1 MLKNNKTNTNKHKLT
16 YILLPL
22 LVVLVIVGTIFITKP
37 YVTGAN
43 EGTANETPTEKKN
56 EIETNAKDSKS
67 TDTEKLA
74 KAEPLNLNLAI
85 TMRLFRDDVAKVKI
99 KNLKYASKITVSS
112 SNKNVATIKKDGTI
126 TAKHCGKAD
135 LSMNLTYKNCE
146 KTLTFKTIVRAC
158 SYRSKKGF
166 VIYPDESN
174 KITATSSTKDSEV
187 TVESS
192 NKNIADIKD
201 GKIIAKKTGKA
212 LISATVKKESEESKI
227 VFAVSV
233 KKKPELKITKKLI
246 DDWFNGSIIA
256 GHSIG
261 CGFQMYCNMQYK
273 GYLGTARHLCK
284 NCYGV
289 YNDNKAV
296 TSSSLHYTVNG
307 KKAKLKDH
315 VKALK
320 AKKVFINYGLNDI
333 GEGGAP
339 RFINAYEPFLTDLCR
354 KNPKTT
360 VYIISPTPIYDER
373 GGLNN
378 SNMRIINKALKK
390 YAKKH
395 KHVEFIDMYTP
406 LIDSTGKLRADLC
419 SDHYCH
425 LTFGGYKIYGD
436 TLRAYAKES
445 LTKDTDKEDKE
456 FTKKEV
462 KKYKLTK

>member
-1 MLKNNKTNTNKHKLT
+1 MLKNNKTNSNKSKLS
-16 YILLPL
+16 YALLPL
-22 LVVLVIVGTIFITKP
+22 LVVLVMVGTFSIAKP

-43 EGTANETPTEKKN
+43 EKSANDNSTEKN
-56 EIETNAKDSKS
+56 IEGVTTATDGNS
-67 TDTEKLA
+67 TETEKLA
-74 KAEPLNLNLAI
+74 KEEPLNLNLAV

-99 KNLKYASKITVSS
+99 KNLKYASKIEVSS

-126 TAKHCGKAD
+126 QAKHCGKAD
-135 LSMNLTYKNCE
+135 LSMKLTYKNSE
-146 KTLTFKTIVRAC
+146 KNLTFKTIVRKC
-158 SYRSKKGF
+158 SYRNKKGF
-166 VIYPDESN
+166 IIYSDESN
-174 KITATSSTKDSEV
+174 KITATSTTKDASI

-192 NKNIADIKD
+192 NKKVAEIKD
-201 GKIIAKKTGKA
+201 GKIVAKKTGKA

-233 KKKPELKITKKLI
+233 KKKPELKITEKLI

-339 RFINAYEPFLTDLCR
+339 RFINAYEPFLTELCR

-378 SNMRIINKALKK
+378 SNMREINKALKK
-390 YAKKH
+390 YAKENKR
-395 KHVEFIDMYTP
+395 VEFIDMYTP
-406 LIDSTGKLRADLC
+406 LIDSNGKLRADLC

-445 LTKDTDKEDKE
+445 LTKDTDKEDRE